1 MGIQRH
7 LDITFLCPLSGLEIE
22 GLKIPVH
29 RMAVLQC
36 ENGAL
41 FASCPNHVVRSFI
54 SDFTTVKQ
62 IMAKAVVL
70 NVTDRKPRKKEQAH
84 GQT

>member
-7 LDITFLCPLSGLEIE
+7 LDLTFVCPLSGVELE
-22 GLKIPVH
+22 GLTIPLH

-41 FASCPNHVVRSFI
+41 FASCPNHVVRCFI
-54 SDFTTVKQ
+54 SDFTTVRQ
-62 IMAKAVVL
+62 VMASAVVL
-70 NVTDRKPRKKEQAH
+70 SVTDRKPRKKERTN